1 MDVWNVKRVSLYN
14 SILRFFNHVLL
25 GGRNH
30 VINEELHT
38 SEEELS
44 EDDTEDQDDESC
56 KDVSGRQTIV
66 LLTNLLAPARHSLV
80 LGRLK
85 LCDPLCDGLHVGV
98 TYLH

>member
-1 MDVWNVKRVSLYN
+1 MKASLIIKIR
-14 SILRFFNHVLL
+14 SLFNHVLVE
-25 GGRNH
+25 GKNY
-30 VINEELHT
+30 VSNKELLT

-85 LCDPLCDGLHVGV
+85 LCDPLCAGLHVRV
-98 TYLH
+98 LYLH